1 MQNKKIL
8 TIQDISCYGQCSITV
23 ALPILSAFGFETAI
37 LPSAILSTHTSGFKN
52 FTVHDLSD
60 EIPLIINHWKNEG
73 IKYDVLYS
81 AYLGEVR
88 HIDLVLEIK
97 KDLLK
102 EDGLFLVDP
111 VMGDNGKLYPAFDM
125 NYVEAMKRLV
135 AVADIIIPNLTEAAF
150 LTDTP
155 YLENYDEKYIKD
167 ILNKLH
173 ALGAKDV
180 VLTGVSF
187 KEGSIGIASLIKGEY
202 HYYEHRRIPKSYHG
216 TGDVYTSSF
225 LGAYLKNNDIHEA
238 IKLAAEFVV
247 KAIENTLDDPNHNYG
262 VKFEPL
268 LAHFAG
274 GKR

>member
-1 MQNKKIL
+1 MNDKKIL

-60 EIPLIINHWKNEG
+60 EIPLIVNHWKNEG

-102 EDGLFLVDP
+102 DNALFLVDP

-125 NYVEAMKRLV
+125 NYVEAMRRLV
-135 AVADIIIPNLTEAAF
+135 KEADIIIPNLTEAC
-150 LTDTP
+150 
-155 YLENYDEKYIKD
+155 YLVNEEYKEKYDESYILN
-167 ILNKLH
+167 ILNKLNKM
-173 ALGAKDV
+173 GAKNV
-180 VLTGVSF
+180 VLTGVSY
-187 KEGSIGIASLIKGEY
+187 KEGFIGIASLIKGEY

>member
-1 MQNKKIL
+1 MNNKKIL

-60 EIPLIINHWKNEG
+60 EIPLIVNHWKNEG

-88 HIDLVLEIK
+88 HNDLVLNIEK
-97 KDLLK
+97 ELLK
-102 EDGLFLVDP
+102 DNALFLVDP
-111 VMGDNGKLYPAFDM
+111 VMGDNGKLYPAFNND
-125 NYVEAMKRLV
+125 YVVAMRHLIKE
-135 AVADIIIPNLTEAAF
+135 ADIIIPNLTEACF
-150 LTDTP
+150 LVDEP
-155 YLENYDEKYIKD
+155 YLEKYDEAYILN
-167 ILNKLH
+167 ILNKFNKM
-173 ALGAKDV
+173 GAKNV
-180 VLTGVSF
+180 VLTGVSY
-187 KEGSIGIASLIKGEY
+187 KEGFIGIASLINGEY
-202 HYYEHRRIPKSYHG
+202 HYYEHIKIAKSYHG
-216 TGDVYTSSF
+216 TGDVYTSAF
-225 LGAYLKNNDIHEA
+225 LGAYLKNNDFQES
-238 IKLAAEFVV
+238 IKLAAEYVV

-274 GKR
+274 GKK

>member
-1 MQNKKIL
+1 MNNKKIL

-60 EIPLIINHWKNEG
+60 EIPLIVNHWKNEG

-81 AYLGEVR
+81 AYLGEIR
-88 HIDLVLEIK
+88 HIDLVLKIK
-97 KDLLK
+97 KELLK
-102 EDGLFLVDP
+102 DDALFLVDP

-135 AVADIIIPNLTEAAF
+135 KEADIIIPNLTEAAF

>member
-1 MQNKKIL
+1 MNNKKIL

-60 EIPLIINHWKNEG
+60 EIPLIVNHWKNEG

-81 AYLGEVR
+81 AYLGEIR
-88 HIDLVLEIK
+88 HIDLVLKIK
-97 KDLLK
+97 EELLK
-102 EDGLFLVDP
+102 DNALFLVDP

-125 NYVEAMKRLV
+125 NYVEAMRRLV
-135 AVADIIIPNLTEAAF
+135 KEADIIIPNLTEACF
-150 LTDTP
+150 LVDEP
-155 YLENYDEKYIKD
+155 YLEKYDEAYILN
-167 ILNKLH
+167 ILNKLNKM
-173 ALGAKDV
+173 GAKNV
-180 VLTGVSF
+180 VLTGVSY
-187 KEGSIGIASLIKGEY
+187 KEGFIGIASLIKGEY
-202 HYYEHRRIPKSYHG
+202 HFYEHIKIAKSYHG
-216 TGDVYTSSF
+216 TGDVYTSAF
-225 LGAYLKNNDIHEA
+225 LGAYLKNNDFQES
-238 IKLAAEFVV
+238 IKLAAEYVV

-274 GKR
+274 GKK

>member
-1 MQNKKIL
+1 MSNQKIL
-8 TIQDISCYGQCSITV
+8 TIQDISCYGQCSTTV

-52 FTVHDLSD
+52 FTVHDLTD

-81 AYLGEVR
+81 AYLGEIK

-97 KDLLK
+97 KELLK
-102 EDGLFLVDP
+102 ENALFLVDP

-125 NYVEAMKRLV
+125 NYVEAMRRLV
-135 AVADIIIPNLTEAAF
+135 KEADIIIPNLTEAC
-150 LTDTP
+150 
-155 YLENYDEKYIKD
+155 YLVNEEYKEKYDESYILN
-167 ILNKLH
+167 ILNKLNK
-173 ALGAKDV
+173 LGAKNI
-180 VLTGVSF
+180 VLTGVSY
-187 KEGSIGIASLIKGEY
+187 KEGFIGIASLIKGEY
-202 HYYEHRRIPKSYHG
+202 HYYEHRKIAKSYHG

-225 LGAYLKNNDIHEA
+225 LGAYLMNNDFQES

>member
-1 MQNKKIL
+1 MNNKKIL

-60 EIPLIINHWKNEG
+60 EIPLIVNHWKNEG

-81 AYLGEVR
+81 AYLGEIR
-88 HIDLVLEIK
+88 HIDLVLKIK
-97 KDLLK
+97 KELLK
-102 EDGLFLVDP
+102 DDALFLVDP

-135 AVADIIIPNLTEAAF
+135 KEADIIIPNLTEAAF

-274 GKR
+274 GKK

>member
-1 MQNKKIL
+1 MNNKKIL

-60 EIPLIINHWKNEG
+60 EIPLIVNHWKNEG

-88 HIDLVLEIK
+88 HIDLVLNIK

-102 EDGLFLVDP
+102 DNALFLVDP

-125 NYVEAMKRLV
+125 NYVEAMRRLV
-135 AVADIIIPNLTEAAF
+135 KEADIIIPNLTEAC
-150 LTDTP
+150 
-155 YLENYDEKYIKD
+155 YLVNEKYKEKYDESYILN
-167 ILNKLH
+167 ILNKLNK
-173 ALGAKDV
+173 LGAKNV
-180 VLTGVSF
+180 VLTGVSY
-187 KEGSIGIASLIKGEY
+187 KEGFIGIASLIKGEY
-202 HYYEHRRIPKSYHG
+202 HYYEHKKIAKSYHG

-225 LGAYLKNNDIHEA
+225 LGEYLKTNDINKSIELAASFVVEA
-238 IKLAAEFVV
+238 IT
-247 KAIENTLDDPNHNYG
+247 NTLDDPNHNYG
-262 VKFEPL
+262 VKFESVL
-268 LAHFAG
+268 SKYAG
-274 GKR
+274 GNK

>member
-1 MQNKKIL
+1 MENKKIL

-60 EIPLIINHWKNEG
+60 EIPLIVNHWKNEG

-81 AYLGEVR
+81 AYLGEIR

-97 KDLLK
+97 KSLLK
-102 EDGLFLVDP
+102 DNALFLVDP
-111 VMGDNGKLYPAFDM
+111 VMGDNGKLYPAFNND
-125 NYVEAMKRLV
+125 YVVNMRRLV
-135 AVADIIIPNLTEAAF
+135 KEADIIIPNLTEACF
-150 LTDTP
+150 LVGEP
-155 YLENYDEKYIKD
+155 YLEQYDEAYILN

-173 ALGAKDV
+173 DLGSKDV
-180 VLTGVSF
+180 VLTGVSYRD
-187 KEGSIGIASLIKGEY
+187 GYIGIASLIKGEY
-202 HYYEHRRIPKSYHG
+202 HYYEHKKIAKSYHG

-225 LGAYLKNNDIHEA
+225 LGAYLKNHDILKSIE
-238 IKLAAEFVV
+238 LAAEFVV
-247 KAIENTLDDPNHNYG
+247 ASISNTLDDPNHDYG

-274 GKR
+274 GKK

>member
-1 MQNKKIL
+1 MNNKKIL

-60 EIPLIINHWKNEG
+60 EIPLIVNHWKNEG

-88 HIDLVLEIK
+88 HIDLVLKIK
-97 KDLLK
+97 KELLK
-102 EDGLFLVDP
+102 DNALFLVDP

-125 NYVEAMKRLV
+125 SYVEAMRRLV
-135 AVADIIIPNLTEAAF
+135 KEADIIIPNLTEAC
-150 LTDTP
+150 
-155 YLENYDEKYIKD
+155 YLVNEEYKEKYDESYILN
-167 ILNKLH
+167 ILNKLNK
-173 ALGAKDV
+173 LGAKNI
-180 VLTGVSF
+180 VLTGVSY
-187 KEGSIGIASLIKGEY
+187 KEGFIGIASLIKGEY
-202 HYYEHRRIPKSYHG
+202 HYYEHIKIDKSYHG
-216 TGDVYTSSF
+216 TGDVYTSAF
-225 LGAYLKNNDIHEA
+225 LGAYLKNNDFQES
-238 IKLAAEFVV
+238 IKLAAEYVV

-274 GKR
+274 GKK

>member
-60 EIPLIINHWKNEG
+60 EIPLIVNHWKNEG

-102 EDGLFLVDP
+102 DNALFLVDP

-125 NYVEAMKRLV
+125 NYVEAMRRLV
-135 AVADIIIPNLTEAAF
+135 KEADIIIPNLTEAC
-150 LTDTP
+150 
-155 YLENYDEKYIKD
+155 YLVNEEYKEKYDESYILN
-167 ILNKLH
+167 ILNKLNKM
-173 ALGAKDV
+173 GAKNV
-180 VLTGVSF
+180 VLTGVSY
-187 KEGSIGIASLIKGEY
+187 KEGFIGIASLIKGEY

-225 LGAYLKNNDIHEA
+225 LGEYLKTNDIN
-238 IKLAAEFVV
+238 
-247 KAIENTLDDPNHNYG
+247 KAIELAASFVVEAITNTLDDPTHNYG
-262 VKFEPL
+262 VKFESVL
-268 LAHFAG
+268 SKYAG
-274 GKR
+274 GNK

>member
-1 MQNKKIL
+1 MNKKVL

-60 EIPLIINHWKNEG
+60 EIPLIINHWKKEG

-135 AVADIIIPNLTEAAF
+135 ATADIIIPNLTEACF

-155 YLENYDEKYIKD
+155 YLENYDEKFIKD

-225 LGAYLKNNDIHEA
+225 LGAYLKNNDIQES
-238 IKLAAEFVV
+238 IKLAADFVV
-247 KAIENTLDDPNHNYG
+247 KAIENTLDDPTHNYG

>member
-1 MQNKKIL
+1 MNNKKIL

-60 EIPLIINHWKNEG
+60 EIPLIVNHWKNEG

-88 HIDLVLEIK
+88 HIDLVLNIK

-102 EDGLFLVDP
+102 DNALFLVDP

-135 AVADIIIPNLTEAAF
+135 AVADIIIPNLTEACF

-155 YLENYDEKYIKD
+155 YLENYDEKYVKD

-202 HYYEHRRIPKSYHG
+202 HYYEHRKISKSYHG